1 MDKAGI
7 SFNIFKQYSYKLGYV
22 TVNVIANLVSRYVKQ
37 LLRVTSMDC
46 LFTTIIIIILLEI
59 NPPNAVLCYNLVYE
73 FSRIIKQPR
82 AFPHRRDLLCK
93 CDTIS
98 ILLKLS
104 ISIDKPFLGN
114 DANRCT
120 LIVISA

>member
-1 MDKAGI
+1 M
-7 SFNIFKQYSYKLGYV
+7 NYV
-22 TVNVIANLVSRYVKQ
+22 DVANVDRFLDRVKEMNLFSGRSASR
-37 LLRVTSMDC
+37 S
-46 LFTTIIIIILLEI
+46 LENMI
-59 NPPNAVLCYNLVYE
+59 EMFGCYNLVYE
-73 FSRIIKQPR
+73 FSRIVKQPR